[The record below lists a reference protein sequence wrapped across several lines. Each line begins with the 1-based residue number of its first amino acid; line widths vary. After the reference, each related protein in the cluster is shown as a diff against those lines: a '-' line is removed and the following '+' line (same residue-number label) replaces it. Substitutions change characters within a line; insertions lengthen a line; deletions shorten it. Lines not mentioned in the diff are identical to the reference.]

1 MAKITGKAKRVRI
14 YLCQT
19 DRSRRSTLYEL
30 IIRKAKELD
39 VAGGSVFRGIEGYG
53 ANCRIHGAGR
63 FSLACDVP
71 IVIEIVDSEDY
82 IAKLLPVVD
91 ELVEEGLVT
100 IDDADIVIYGAS
112 RPKRTLRGEAYRD

>member
-1 MAKITGKAKRVRI
+1 MPKITGKAKRVRI

-30 IIRKAKELD
+30 IVRKAKELD
-39 VAGGSVFRGIEGYG
+39 VAGASVFRGIEGYG

-63 FSLACDVP
+63 FSLACDAP

-82 IAKLLPVVD
+82 IAKLLPVID
-91 ELVEEGLVT
+91 GLVEEGLVT
-100 IDDADIVIYGAS
+100 IDDVDIVMYGTR
-112 RPKRTLRGEAYRD
+112 RPRNTFIQI